1 MNTYP
6 LQLKSCPLTDEQFFQ
21 LCINNRD
28 VRFERNAQEDLIIMS
43 PTGGETG
50 NRNGRLIQKLFNWTD
65 KNGTGIAFDSS
76 TGFKLPNG
84 ANRAPDAA
92 WIPLEKWNSL
102 TPQQRQRFLPLCPDF
117 VIELR
122 SPSDKLS
129 TIQEKMV
136 EYRDNGTR
144 LGWLINR
151 KDRQVE
157 IYQLEKEVE
166 VLDNPESLS
175 GGEILPGFVLDL
187 ELIW

>member
-6 LQLKSCPLTDEQFFQ
+6 LQLQSFPLTDEQFFQ
-21 LCINNRD
+21 LCLNNRD
-28 VRFERNAQEDLIIMS
+28 VRFERNAQGDLIIMS
-43 PTGGETG
+43 HTGGETG
-50 NRNGRLIQKLFNWTD
+50 NRNIEIAYQLQAWSRKNKL
-65 KNGTGIAFDSS
+65 GIAFDSS

-84 ANRAPDAA
+84 ANRSPDAA

-129 TIQEKMV
+129 TIQEKMA

-151 KDRQVE
+151 QDKQVE
-157 IYQLEKEVE
+157 IYQAGKEVE
-166 VLDNPESLS
+166 LLDNPESLS
-175 GGEILPGFVLDL
+175 GEETLPGFVLDL